1 MLGEE
6 TQSSAAQLQLAG
18 VTERVL
24 MSSATKGKKKL
35 NLIEKETPG
44 WTLCPGRTGRG
55 LSWARGK
62 RERQKFQ
69 LLNQFCNSNI
79 ETSPRDEASQLLPL
93 HPSHFGNPLVLLS
106 HGNLEGKTGKFS
118 TLSCRVLSKASL
130 GHFGGLTEW

>member
-69 LLNQFCNSNI
+69 LLDQFCNSKI

-106 HGNLEGKTGKFS
+106 HGNFEGKNRKIQHFKLKGAFKSFS
-118 TLSCRVLSKASL
+118 WPFW
-130 GHFGGLTEW
+130 GFN